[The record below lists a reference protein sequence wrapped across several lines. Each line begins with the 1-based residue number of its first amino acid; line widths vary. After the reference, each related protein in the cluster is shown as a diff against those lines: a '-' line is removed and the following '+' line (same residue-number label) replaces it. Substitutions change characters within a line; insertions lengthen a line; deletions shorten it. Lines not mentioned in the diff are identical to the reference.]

1 MRRKPIFS
9 IFLFILICAVLCII
23 TSLYITNDVKNNTTM
38 TERNEIDFYRA
49 FLYEKEDSSHISV
62 ERLVPVEWDTMK
74 VFRAY
79 ATADDKVKYAGY
91 MYSNKIDNLYLEDA
105 LSLLFLRRGK
115 VVYYVDNL
123 RPEWFTYNLLDN
135 GLEEMTLN
143 GWYSVVIDSFVHPDF
158 TRWAYYPK
166 IDEADFK
173 DDPYFEISYLDS
185 GAISLVL
192 NCD

>member
-1 MRRKPIFS
+1 MTIILSVS
-9 IFLFILICAVLCII
+9 ICVLLCVM
-23 TSLYITNDVKNNTTM
+23 TSLYITNDVQYRSTI

-49 FLYEKEDSSHISV
+49 FLYAKEDSSRISIK
-62 ERLVPVEWDTMK
+62 RLIPVEWDTMK

-79 ATADDKVKYAGY
+79 ATAEDKVKYAGY
-91 MYSNKIDNLYLEDA
+91 TYSDKIDDLSLEDA
-105 LSLLFLRRGK
+105 LSLLFLRSEK

-135 GLEEMTLN
+135 GLEEMSLY
-143 GWYSVVIDSFVHPDF
+143 GWYRVTIDSFVHPDF
-158 TRWAYYPK
+158 TRWAYYSQ
-166 IDEADFK
+166 IDEVDFK

-185 GAISLVL
+185 GAMSLVL